1 MTLHIQNNV
10 AYGSL
15 KDPIKDP
22 INLTE
27 RKQVILSNQRDLR
40 YVRGRHRNADRG
52 LEGFFVGEALAAG
65 AVGHFAAEGEAEAS
79 HQVLDVEVV
88 VVGVYFYAVYVVAD
102 GVLLHVVEVARGYAL
117 PLGFVGHGE
126 SVHHHIV

>member
-1 MTLHIQNNV
+1 M
-10 AYGSL
+10 
-15 KDPIKDP
+15 
-22 INLTE
+22 TE
-27 RKQVILSNQRDLR
+27 RQQVILSNQRDLR
-40 YVRGRHRNADRG
+40 YLRGRHRNAGG

-102 GVLLHVVEVARGYAL
+102 CHVPQSRAR
-117 PLGFVGHGE
+117 
-126 SVHHHIV
+126 

>member
-1 MTLHIQNNV
+1 MRHL
-10 AYGSL
+10 
-15 KDPIKDP
+15 
-22 INLTE
+22 
-27 RKQVILSNQRDLR
+27 
-40 YVRGRHRNADRG
+40 RGRQRNAKGG
-52 LEGFFVGEALAAG
+52 LEGLFVGEALAAG

-102 GVLLHVVEVARGYAL
+102 GVLLHVVEVARSHAL
-117 PLGFVGHGE
+117 SLGFVGHGE